1 MYYNYERDRLITAE
15 YFPFKFSVAYVII
28 YKNFN
33 VGQRIADIY
42 NNCFCSENPAHQDIE
57 VIKSSILKMLTGLKN
72 ELLLRIESAPIT
84 EIMSFADYYSEEY
97 FNSRYMYYTG
107 EMRFELGIVRNREVA
122 YNFGNAEI
130 AEINHHFDYRI
141 AGRLLKLQVL
151 LESCKTF
158 EERSEVIDNYHR
170 LLLDYVQLFHE
181 VYSS

>member
-1 MYYNYERDRLITAE
+1 MYYNYEADRHITPE
-15 YFPFKFSVAYVII
+15 FFPVKFSVAYVII

-42 NNCFCSENPAHQDIE
+42 NSCFCSENVEHQDIE
-57 VIKSSILKMLTGLKN
+57 FIKSSILKMLTGLKN
-72 ELLLRIESAPIT
+72 ELLLRIEGEPIT
-84 EIMSFADYYSEEY
+84 EIMSFADYYSKEY
-97 FNSRYMYYTG
+97 FNSRYMYYISD
-107 EMRFELGIVRNREVA
+107 MRFELGIVGRREVD
-122 YNFGNAEI
+122 YIFGNAEI